1 MTTPALVSSTIRG
14 TTVFSRDGMRDLRRR
29 QKPWVLVLAGFGGLV
44 GVGTFAVFLTSVYAG
59 MAAMGAAAG
68 HPELALFY
76 GLLLSW
82 VFLFVTG
89 IPIALSVMAYSKDL
103 QLLRVLPVRPVQ
115 IVAAK
120 GFLLYLYALP
130 MSTLMLLPSVVISAG
145 PLGAGAGFWL
155 AAAVHLLVSPLLP
168 VALSVFVVLAL
179 MRLVDLSRFRTAF
192 EVAGMALGLGLV
204 IGLQT
209 FLQRSMMSTLSGGEF
224 GPVTQFPD
232 LFAVLARALPPI
244 AWAARSFVA
253 GVGPAPMAASLGL
266 TVVCAAAA
274 FTVAPFGFLRDSAE
288 RVGGRSRRHRAGAG
302 AAAATAA
309 TLGRGGSVVRSLLA
323 REVSILSSNS
333 TFIFQAVG
341 EVLILPL
348 VLGIYA
354 FLLPREISGQALGF
368 ITTVPWSGPALLGVL
383 VLMTNLTTVSS
394 TSVSREGR
402 LFGLSLSIPVAGR
415 TQIQSKLAMH
425 MVLYGAAFLID
436 CGIAIVLFRVTPVSL
451 VYYLPAGLAFQVVG
465 FCFGMF
471 LDLKRPMLKWTHPQQ
486 AMKNNTNALGAMG
499 GTAAVVMVVGG
510 PSAFAIAKGAS
521 PFLVGCG
528 IALVAI
534 AMAAVLLPR
543 LLAFADRQY
552 AGGLELTSS

>member
-1 MTTPALVSSTIRG
+1 
-14 TTVFSRDGMRDLRRR
+14 MRDLARR

-59 MAAMGAAAG
+59 MVAMGAAAG

-89 IPIALSVMAYSKDL
+89 IPITLSVMAYSKDL
-103 QLLRVLPVRPVQ
+103 QLLRALPVRPAQ

-130 MSTLMLLPSVVISAG
+130 MSTLMLLPAVVVSAR
-145 PLGAGAGFWL
+145 PLGAGVPFWL
-155 AAAVHLLVSPLLP
+155 AAAVHLLVSPMLP

-179 MRLVDLSRFRTAF
+179 MRLVDLSRFRTAL
-192 EVAGMALGLGLV
+192 EVAGMVVGLGLV

-209 FLQRSMMSTLSGGEF
+209 FLQRSMMSTLSGGQF
-224 GPVTQFPD
+224 ASVTQFPD
-232 LFAVLARALPPI
+232 LFAVLARALPPL
-244 AWAARSFVA
+244 AWAARTFVA
-253 GVGPAPMAASLGL
+253 GVGPVPMAASLGL
-266 TVVCAAAA
+266 TLACAAAA
-274 FTVAPFGFLRDSAE
+274 FAAAPLGFLRDGGE
-288 RVGGRSRRHRAGAG
+288 RVRSRRRRAGAVD
-302 AAAATAA
+302 AAAA
-309 TLGRGGSVVRSLLA
+309 LGRGGSVVHSLLA

-333 TFIFQAVG
+333 TFIFEALG
-341 EVLILPL
+341 EVLILPIL
-348 VLGIYA
+348 LGVYA
-354 FLLPREISGQALGF
+354 FLLPREISAQALGF
-368 ITTVPWSGPALLGVL
+368 ISTVPWSGPALLGVL

-394 TSVSREGR
+394 TSISREGR

-415 TQIQSKLAMH
+415 TQVQAKLALH

-436 CGIAIVLFRVTPVSL
+436 CAVAVVLFRVPPVAL

-499 GTAAVVMVVGG
+499 GTAAVVLVVGG
-510 PSAFAIAKGAS
+510 PAGFAISRGAN

-528 IALVAI
+528 IALAGIVLAAI
-534 AMAAVLLPR
+534 LLPR

-552 AGGLELTSS
+552 AGGLEVAG

>member
-14 TTVFSRDGMRDLRRR
+14 TTVFSREGVRDLARR

-59 MAAMGAAAG
+59 MVAMGAAAG

-89 IPIALSVMAYSKDL
+89 IPITLSVMAYSKDL
-103 QLLRVLPVRPVQ
+103 QLLRVLPVRPAQ

-130 MSTLMLLPSVVISAG
+130 MSTLMLLPAVVVSAG
-145 PLGAGAGFWL
+145 PLGAGAAFWL
-155 AAAVHLLVSPLLP
+155 AVVVHLLVSPLLP

-179 MRLVDLSRFRTAF
+179 MRLVDLSRFRTAL
-192 EVAGMALGLGLV
+192 EVAGMGLGLVLV

-209 FLQRSMMSTLSGGEF
+209 FLQRSMMSTLGGGRF
-224 GPVTQFPD
+224 ASVTQFPD
-232 LFAVLARALPPI
+232 LFAVLARALPPL

-253 GVGPAPMAASLGL
+253 GVGPVPMSASLGL
-266 TVVCAAAA
+266 TLACAAAA
-274 FTVAPFGFLRDSAE
+274 FAVAPLGFLRDGGE
-288 RVGGRSRRHRAGAG
+288 RLRSRRRRAGAG
-302 AAAATAA
+302 VAATAA
-309 TLGRGGSVVRSLLA
+309 SLGRGGSPVRSLLA

-333 TFIFQAVG
+333 TFIFEAVG

-368 ITTVPWSGPALLGVL
+368 ISTVPWSGPALLGVL

-394 TSVSREGR
+394 TSISREGR

-415 TQIQSKLAMH
+415 TQVQAKLVLH

-436 CGIAIVLFRVTPVSL
+436 CAVAVVLFRVPPVAL
-451 VYYLPAGLAFQVVG
+451 AYYLPAGLAFQVVG

-499 GTAAVVMVVGG
+499 GTAAVVLLVGG
-510 PSAFAIAKGAS
+510 PAAFAISRGAN

-528 IALVAI
+528 IAVAG
-534 AMAAVLLPR
+534 AALAAILLPR

-552 AGGLELTSS
+552 AGGLEVAG